1 MFCMLS
7 YFNVYCMVSAF
18 DKKKN
23 KIAIPGFDAQ
33 LYNNDKV

>member
-7 YFNVYCMVSAF
+7 YFNVYCMVSAY
-18 DKKKN
+18 DKKN

-33 LYNNDKV
+33 LHNNDKV